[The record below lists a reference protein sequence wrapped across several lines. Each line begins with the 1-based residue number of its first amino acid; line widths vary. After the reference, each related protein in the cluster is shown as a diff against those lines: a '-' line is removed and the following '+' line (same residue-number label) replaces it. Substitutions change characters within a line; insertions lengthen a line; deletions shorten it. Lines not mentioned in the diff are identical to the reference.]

1 MHIEYP
7 PKTSISEIMKS
18 IKGRTSHLIQQ
29 QFPELKKQYWGKHF
43 WATGYG
49 VWSKEISQMKW
60 FKNI

>member
-1 MHIEYP
+1 
-7 PKTSISEIMKS
+7 MKS